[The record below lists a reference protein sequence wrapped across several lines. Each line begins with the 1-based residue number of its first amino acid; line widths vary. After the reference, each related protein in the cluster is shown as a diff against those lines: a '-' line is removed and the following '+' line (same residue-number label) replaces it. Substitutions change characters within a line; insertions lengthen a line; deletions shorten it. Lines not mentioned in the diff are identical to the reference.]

1 MKTFVWA
8 TVLVISVLGRREV
21 LAQSNPPRA
30 IAEFAG
36 VALKWIHVA
45 EPELQRRHLKLD
57 KYNVSVIEEEDSVTI
72 SLLSTDAVKG
82 TRGSS
87 GSSPAYAVEI
97 SKKNMKI
104 VRSYYQ
110 R

>member
-1 MKTFVWA
+1 MKTFLWA

-21 LAQSNPPRA
+21 LAQTNDPRV
-30 IAEFAG
+30 IAEIAG
-36 VALKWIHVA
+36 ASLKWIHAA
-45 EPELQRRHLKLD
+45 EPKLRRRNLDLD
-57 KYNVSVIEEEDSVTI
+57 KYIVSVIEEGESVTV
-72 SLLSTDAVKG
+72 SLSATDAVKG

-97 SKKNMKI
+97 SKKDMKI